1 MSVSDQSL
9 PEEVGKAAFD
19 KENFQKYLRKNEI
32 ETIVFDFDRTL
43 SVAEGFLTPSKH
55 KNGNPATKKNPFSTI
70 EDLVGAYA
78 RDFEID
84 FKDKKRPL
92 TPEIF
97 IDVLMG
103 GKKRCEEIQ
112 SILKM
117 CHAMTKT
124 KTVVVTNNLKPLIQD
139 VIDRL
144 VGADK
149 VTVHTTRN
157 AEIDD
162 AEHMLIKCNMIG
174 ELSAGGAVLF
184 FDDVKENFE
193 KCSDDDVHKVHV
205 TTTEGFK
212 SKKRTEHV
220 RIKEVEKMFEG
231 EDVTTQTLAVL
242 LETHGGPYFD
252 PKSGIRFSMLSQTNV
267 KNSSKEWVEHIK
279 SEQVAGDSEV
289 AEEPRSL
296 KLTSTVDLPSWES
309 HFLTFV
315 RRLTTGDRERE
326 FEQMDD
332 ELEIFRSELQK
343 VPDALTLM
351 RNVLEDYKTEIGQR
365 YAKEELDNQRQ
376 TQKLLFDF
384 LVYFHKFIEMGMGRL
399 MEELSMSF
407 NLIDESFIQEFKEI
421 KKAVDGKRSKSSKS
435 KSDWCTIC

>member
-19 KENFQKYLRKNEI
+19 EENFKFYLHKNEI

-43 SVAEGFLTPSKH
+43 SVAEGFLTPNTH
-55 KNGNPATKKNPFSTI
+55 TNGNPATKENPFSTI

-78 RDFEID
+78 RDFKIT
-84 FKDKKRPL
+84 L
-92 TPEIF
+92 TPDNF

-103 GKKRCEEIQ
+103 GKPRREEIRR
-112 SILKM
+112 ILEM
-117 CHAMTKT
+117 CHGMT
-124 KTVVVTNNLKPLIQD
+124 KTVVITNNNLKPLIQD
-139 VIDRL
+139 VINRL
-144 VGADK
+144 IPDK
-149 VTVHTTRN
+149 VINVYTTRN

-162 AEHMLIKCNMIG
+162 AEHMRYKCDVIG
-174 ELSAGGAVLF
+174 DEEELKSDKAVLF
-184 FDDVKENFE
+184 FDDVKGNFE
-193 KCSDDDVHKVHV
+193 KCDVLKVHKVHV

-212 SKKRTEHV
+212 LEERTEHV
-220 RIKEVEKMFEG
+220 RIKEVEKMFER
-231 EDVTTQTLAVL
+231 EDVTTRTLARL
-242 LETHGGPYFD
+242 LEWAGGPYFD

-267 KNSSKEWVEHIK
+267 KNSSEEWVEHIK

-309 HFLTFV
+309 QFLTFV
-315 RRLTTGDRERE
+315 RRLTTDDRERE

-332 ELEIFRSELQK
+332 ELENFRSELQK

-351 RNVLEDYKTEIGQR
+351 RNVLEDYKTEIDQR

-376 TQKLLFDF
+376 TQKLLFVF
-384 LVYFHKFIEMGMGRL
+384 LVYFDKFIKMGMGRL
-399 MEELSMSF
+399 MKELSVGF
-407 NLIDESFIQEFKEI
+407 GWIDNSFIQEFKEI

-435 KSDWCTIC
+435 SKSKSDWCTIC